1 MLGFCIYL
9 SVLKNESELTAK
21 KSEIPT
27 LESDLDTL
35 ESENHGEKKASDAM
49 IDDIK
54 NQQLERETY
63 LQENIGEKS
72 EIAGDL
78 DVKSNELSFD
88 FNS

>member
-54 NQQLERETY
+54 NQ
-63 LQENIGEKS
+63 
-72 EIAGDL
+72 
-78 DVKSNELSFD
+78 
-88 FNS
+88 